1 MDAYALTKMSI
12 VSYHLIISSVLI
24 VAVFVTLII
33 YHGYYKK
40 HDQELAGAF
49 ELLRRNGFLDY
60 QDYYLDEK
68 LGLPGFGFRASLMAA
83 ILKEKKIKRKGGG
96 WLKSGASQLVR
107 EYYDISWLQNFQR
120 LTWLMLFLFTVMF
133 ILALLG
139 DN

>member
-1 MDAYALTKMSI
+1 M
-12 VSYHLIISSVLI
+12 
-24 VAVFVTLII
+24 
-33 YHGYYKK
+33 
-40 HDQELAGAF
+40 
-49 ELLRRNGFLDY
+49 LRQNGFLDY
-60 QDYYLDEK
+60 QDYYLYEK

-83 ILKEKKIKRKGGG
+83 ILKKKKIKRKGGG

-107 EYYDISWLQNFQR
+107 EYYDISWIQNFQR

>member
-1 MDAYALTKMSI
+1 MSEPIYYVIAASILFTSIFLT
-12 VSYHLIISSVLI
+12 IIFYYIL
-24 VAVFVTLII
+24 
-33 YHGYYKK
+33 YKK

-60 QDYYLDEK
+60 QDYYLYEK

>member
-1 MDAYALTKMSI
+1 MSEPI
-12 VSYHLIISSVLI
+12 YYVIAASIL
-24 VAVFVTLII
+24 FTLIFLTI
-33 YHGYYKK
+33 IFYYILYKK
-40 HDQELAGAF
+40 HDRELAGAF

-60 QDYYLDEK
+60 QDYYLYEK

>member
-1 MDAYALTKMSI
+1 MSEPIYYVIAASILFTSIFLT
-12 VSYHLIISSVLI
+12 IIFYYIL
-24 VAVFVTLII
+24 
-33 YHGYYKK
+33 YKK
-40 HDQELAGAF
+40 HDRELAGAF

-60 QDYYLDEK
+60 QDYYLYEK

>member
-12 VSYHLIISSVLI
+12 VSYHLIISSVLF

-60 QDYYLDEK
+60 QDYYLYEK
-68 LGLPGFGFRASLMAA
+68 LGLPGFGF
-83 ILKEKKIKRKGGG
+83 
-96 WLKSGASQLVR
+96 
-107 EYYDISWLQNFQR
+107 
-120 LTWLMLFLFTVMF
+120 
-133 ILALLG
+133 
-139 DN
+139 

>member
-1 MDAYALTKMSI
+1 MSEPIYYVIAASILFTSIFLT
-12 VSYHLIISSVLI
+12 IIFYYIL
-24 VAVFVTLII
+24 
-33 YHGYYKK
+33 YKK

-60 QDYYLDEK
+60 QDYCLYEK
-68 LGLPGFGFRASLMAA
+68 LGLPGFGFRPTLMAA

>member
-1 MDAYALTKMSI
+1 MSEPIYYVIAASILFTSIFLT
-12 VSYHLIISSVLI
+12 IIFYYIL
-24 VAVFVTLII
+24 
-33 YHGYYKK
+33 YKK

-49 ELLRRNGFLDY
+49 ELLRQNGFLDY
-60 QDYYLDEK
+60 QDYYLYEK

>member
-12 VSYHLIISSVLI
+12 ASYHLIISSVLF

-33 YHGYYKK
+33 YHGFYKK

-49 ELLRRNGFLDY
+49 ELLRQNGFLDY
-60 QDYYLDEK
+60 QDCYLYGK
-68 LGLPGFGFRASLMAA
+68 LGLPGFGFRTSLMAA
-83 ILKEKKIKRKGGG
+83 ILKKKKIKRKGGG

-107 EYYDISWLQNFQR
+107 EYYGISWIQNFQR

>member
-1 MDAYALTKMSI
+1 MSEPIYYVIAASILFTSIFLT
-12 VSYHLIISSVLI
+12 IIFYYIL
-24 VAVFVTLII
+24 
-33 YHGYYKK
+33 YKK

-60 QDYYLDEK
+60 QDYYLYEK

-83 ILKEKKIKRKGGG
+83 ILKGKKIKRKGGG

-120 LTWLMLFLFTVMF
+120 LTWLMLFLFSVMF